1 MTKTINLNGKTIQYE
16 LTYKKVK
23 NINLRI
29 KPDGTVFVSASKRV
43 AQKIIDDFLI
53 SKADF
58 IRNALKKYQSR
69 ENKPR
74 IKYLD
79 ESETEQAILNL
90 CNRIYPVFEK
100 RNVKF
105 PQIKFRKMKSRWGSC
120 NPGKGILTFNT
131 QLMYAP
137 PECIEYVVVHEF
149 AHFFQPN
156 HSALFYNEVAAVL
169 PDWKDRR
176 KKLRDIGIYPT
187 KIERDI

>member
-29 KPDGTVFVSASKRV
+29 KPDGTVFVSASRRV
-43 AQKIIDDFLI
+43 AQNIIDDFLI

-176 KKLRDIGIYPT
+176 KKLRDIDAGC
-187 KIERDI
+187 

>member
-1 MTKTINLNGKTIQYE
+1 MTKTINLNGKVIQYE

-176 KKLRDIGIYPT
+176 KKLRDIDAGC
-187 KIERDI
+187 